1 MKNIQK
7 MGRCV
12 MTNANPGGIRWQD
25 GTPAYNK
32 SLKDERLVMSE
43 HAQYLE
49 KIDELTE
56 WIVEAMDVSALE
68 NYAKQQLSEYY
79 NSPEGVEDFNTNYE
93 EMKEIKGD
101 D

>member
-1 MKNIQK
+1 
-7 MGRCV
+7 
-12 MTNANPGGIRWQD
+12 MTNNPGGIRWQD
-25 GTPAYNK
+25 GTPADNE
-32 SLKDERLVMSE
+32 SLKDERLVISE

-56 WIVEAMDVSALE
+56 WIVESMDVSDLE
-68 NYAKQQLSEYY
+68 SYAKQQLSEYY
-79 NSPEGVEDFNTNYE
+79 NSSAGTEDFATNYA